1 MAVECDEWC
10 SCSNVSIT
18 NIIGFGRLL
27 CVCVWKKKEKKKHT
41 QMNGVVYV
49 LLLSIFDIWVALYIV
64 QTIRTMWQFYI
75 QTSFTKGAITMDAG
89 IQISELQ
96 WQLFI
101 SYFHHFL
108 FFRCIDTLEEKKKSR
123 TCDRNGRHKYRSE
136 RSIYSQKKKKKPE
149 VSALYT

>member
-1 MAVECDEWC
+1 
-10 SCSNVSIT
+10 
-18 NIIGFGRLL
+18 
-27 CVCVWKKKEKKKHT
+27 
-41 QMNGVVYV
+41 MNGVVYV

-89 IQISELQ
+89 IQISEPQ

-108 FFRCIDTLEEKKKSR
+108 FFRCIDTLEEKKKR
-123 TCDRNGRHKYRSE
+123 VELVTGTVATNTDRNEAY
-136 RSIYSQKKKKKPE
+136 IPKKKKKPE